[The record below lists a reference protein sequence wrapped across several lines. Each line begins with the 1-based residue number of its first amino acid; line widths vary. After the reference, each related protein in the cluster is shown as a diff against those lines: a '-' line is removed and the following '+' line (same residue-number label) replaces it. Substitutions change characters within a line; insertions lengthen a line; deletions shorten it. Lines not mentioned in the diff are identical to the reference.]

1 MKRIAIITLGV
12 AAGVLAAP
20 ALAQQKAD
28 DHAAH
33 HAPPA
38 TGATA
43 GAAMADGEIRRV
55 DRSAAKLTIRHGEIP
70 GLDMP
75 PMTMVFQVKD
85 ASLIDKVK
93 AGDRVRFRVEKS
105 GVTYV
110 VTEIEPVRPQ

>member
-1 MKRIAIITLGV
+1 MKHIAIVALGI

-28 DHAAH
+28 EHAAH

-38 TGATA
+38 RAAA
-43 GAAMADGEIRRV
+43 GDAAMADGEIRRV

-75 PMTMVFQVKD
+75 PMTMVFQVRD
-85 ASLIDKVK
+85 ASLIDQVK
-93 AGDRVRFRVEKS
+93 AGDRVRFSVEKID
-105 GVTYV
+105 GAYV
-110 VTEIEPVRPQ
+110 VTGIEPLPRQ